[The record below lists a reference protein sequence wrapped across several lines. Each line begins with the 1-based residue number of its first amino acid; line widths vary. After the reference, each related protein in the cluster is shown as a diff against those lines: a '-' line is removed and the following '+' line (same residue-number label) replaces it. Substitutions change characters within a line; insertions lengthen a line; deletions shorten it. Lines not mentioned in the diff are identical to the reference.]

1 MTDVSGGEVLVY
13 QDPGG
18 RVRVDVLR
26 RDQPSMPSVMH
37 HAAIDMAGFMI
48 AAFSEAVVEGDPLAW
63 PESRGCSV
71 EHGPRFAGDRE
82 AH

>member
-1 MTDVSGGEVLVY
+1 VIEDLLLLTKQLMREVS
-13 QDPGG
+13 
-18 RVRVDVLR
+18 DVLR

-37 HAAIDMAGFMI
+37 HAAIDLAGFMT
-48 AAFSEAVVEGDPLAW
+48 AAFSEAVVEGDALAW

-71 EHGPRFAGDRE
+71 EHGPTFAGDRE